1 MTRECFSLFVLLH
14 FVILFL
20 MIACI
25 FVDLFFVV
33 NWFLV
38 TIVNVQDNG
47 GLVGRTSLN

>member
-1 MTRECFSLFVLLH
+1 MTCECFSLFVLLH
-14 FVILFL
+14 FDFI

-25 FVDLFFVV
+25 FVDLLFFFLV

-38 TIVNVQDNG
+38 IMVNEEDSG